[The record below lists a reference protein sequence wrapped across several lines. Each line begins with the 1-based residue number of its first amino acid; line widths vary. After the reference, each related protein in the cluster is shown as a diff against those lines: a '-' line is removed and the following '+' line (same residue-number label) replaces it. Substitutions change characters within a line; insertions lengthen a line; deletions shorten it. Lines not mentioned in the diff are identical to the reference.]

1 MANYDAEIVAYSVIL
16 YSHWIIGTESV
27 PAWIKLKADTIDKD
41 TGAVTARWELDCRF
55 RPDTASLLS
64 PDIHPPASPE
74 SVGRVFFQKHL
85 REMPIMID
93 LLRNEKP
100 IWVHLNAD
108 RKIVVL
114 FTGEEPVGEGELL
127 AVQT

>member
-1 MANYDAEIVAYSVIL
+1 
-16 YSHWIIGTESV
+16 
-27 PAWIKLKADTIDKD
+27 
-41 TGAVTARWELDCRF
+41 LDCRF
-55 RPDTASLLS
+55 RPDAAGLLS
-64 PDIHPPASPE
+64 PDIHPPETPA

-85 REMPIMID
+85 REMPLMVD

-100 IWVHLNAD
+100 IWVHLNTE

-127 AVQT
+127 AGS